1 MVTGLRRRL
10 LLLAPSCALLA
21 ATAMA
26 QVPSSPT
33 LQFPYTQPPAEGV
46 GVLKMPAAN
55 PHWVLI
61 NAPLYGNFIVS
72 QVYVVD
78 GDARKIIGML
88 TAGMI
93 STAAISPD
101 HSRIFLGDTFFSRGT
116 RGSRTD
122 VVTFYDTANLAP
134 VSEVVIP
141 PKRQLAGP
149 DNLQL
154 NATSDGRLL
163 LVANM
168 TPATSVTVIDIASS
182 KVLGEIPITG
192 CAEFQLTG
200 KRQFASLCGD
210 GSLMMVNFDDHGKAV
225 DAKRSPVFFEPE
237 KDPVYAAPAVI
248 KSENYYVTY
257 HGVVHPVDMSADPPK
272 PGSTWSLTTDAERA
286 AGWRPGGSQPVWG
299 HASDGLLYVLMHQGG
314 EWTHKQPGPEI
325 WVFNAKEGKRVERL
339 TLPEPATA
347 IFVTP
352 DDKSLIFAATATDIL
367 QLGAPPWSLQI
378 LSAGNGRYLGKIDQM
393 GGFPANMFGL

>member
-10 LLLAPSCALLA
+10 LPLASLFLLLAGPAF
-21 ATAMA
+21 A

-46 GVLKMPAAN
+46 GVRKMPAPN

-78 GDARKIIGML
+78 GDSAKIIGML

-101 HSRIFLGDTFFSRGT
+101 HNRIFTADTFFSRGT

-122 VVTFYDTANLAP
+122 VITIYDPKSLEPTG
-134 VSEVVIP
+134 EVVIP
-141 PKRQLAGP
+141 AKRQLAGP

-154 NATSDGRLL
+154 SATSDGHLL

-168 TPATSVTVIDIASS
+168 TPATSVTVIDLASS

-210 GSLMMVNFDDHGKAV
+210 GSLLMVNFDDHGKSV
-225 DAKRSPVFFEPE
+225 GEKRSKVFFEPE
-237 KDPVYAAPAVI
+237 TDPVYAAPAII
-248 KSENYYVTY
+248 KGENYYVTY
-257 HGVVHPVDMSADPPK
+257 HGVVHPVDMSTDPPT
-272 PGSTWSLTTDAERA
+272 PGATWSLTTDQQRA
-286 AGWRPGGSQPVWG
+286 AGWRPGGSQPIWG
-299 HASDGLLYVLMHQGG
+299 HSADGLLYALMHQGG
-314 EWTHKQPGPEI
+314 EWTHKQPGSEL
-325 WVFNAKEGKRVERL
+325 WVFSAKDGKRIERL
-339 TLPEPATA
+339 TLPEPASA
-347 IFVTP
+347 VFVTP
-352 DDKSLIFAATATDIL
+352 DDKPLIFAATATDIL
-367 QLGAPPWSLQI
+367 QIGAAPWSLQI
-378 LSAGNGRYLGKIDQM
+378 LSAQNGRYLGKIDQM
-393 GGFPANMFGL
+393 GGFPSNMFGL

>member
-10 LLLAPSCALLA
+10 LQLAPLFMLLGGPAL
-21 ATAMA
+21 A

-46 GVLKMPAAN
+46 GVRKMPAPN

-61 NAPLYGNFIVS
+61 NAPLFGNFIVS

-78 GDARKIIGML
+78 GDSGKIIGML
-88 TAGMI
+88 TTGMI
-93 STAAISPD
+93 ATAAISPD
-101 HSRIFLGDTFFSRGT
+101 HSRIFTGDTFFTRGT

-122 VVTFYDTANLAP
+122 AITFYDTGSLDP

-154 NATSDGRLL
+154 GATSDGHLL

-168 TPATSVTVIDIASS
+168 TPATSVTVIDIAAS

-200 KRQFASLCGD
+200 NRQFASLCGD
-210 GSLMMVNFDDHGKAV
+210 GSLLKVNFDDSGKSV
-225 DAKRSPVFFEPE
+225 GEKRSPVFFEPE
-237 KDPVYAAPAVI
+237 KDPVYAAPAI
-248 KSENYYVTY
+248 INSENYYVTY
-257 HGVVHPVDMSADPPK
+257 HGVVHPVDMSADSPA
-272 PGSTWSLTTDAERA
+272 PGSTWSLTSDQERA
-286 AGWRPGGSQPVWG
+286 AGWRPGGSQPIWG
-299 HASDGLLYVLMHQGG
+299 HASDGLLYALMHQGG
-314 EWTHKQPGPEI
+314 EWTHKQPGSEI
-325 WVFNAKEGKRVERL
+325 WVFNAKDGKRVERL
-339 TLPEPATA
+339 SLPEPAAA
-347 IFVTP
+347 IFVSP
-352 DDKSLIFAATATDIL
+352 DDKPLIFAATSTDIL
-367 QLGAPPWSLQI
+367 QIGAPPWSLQI
-378 LSAGNGRYLGKIDQM
+378 LSAENGRYLGKIDQM